1 MSRKS
6 TIVTFT
12 IGAAI
17 VALILVRQWSMVS
30 GQDGK
35 SLHVAVRPADCSGF
49 IALTFD
55 DGPDAVLT
63 PQFLDILDVY
73 DVHATFFVVGS
84 NIEGNE
90 QIIERMVAEGHSVQN
105 HTWDHPYLTQL
116 TSEEIERQLEMT
128 NEMIVGAG
136 APEPRFGRPPYGDYD
151 ARVAGVFE
159 TQGLAV
165 TMWTNVLDIRD
176 WDGPAS
182 PAQIVER
189 VRIHLQDG
197 GVVLLHDVQ
206 QTTLEALPAIIDVV
220 HQDGYCFAPFEGEPN
235 WQLDA

>member
-35 SLHVAVRPADCSGF
+35 SLHVAERPADCSGF

-159 TQGLAV
+159 AQGLAV
-165 TMWTNVLDIRD
+165 TTWTNVLDIRD

-220 HQDGYCFAPFEGEPN
+220 HQDGYCFAPFEGEPD
-235 WQLDA
+235 WLLDA

>member
-35 SLHVAVRPADCSGF
+35 SLHVAERPADCSGF

-159 TQGLAV
+159 AQGLAI
-165 TMWTNVLDIRD
+165 TTWTNVLDIRD

-220 HQDGYCFAPFEGEPN
+220 HQDGYCFAPFEGEPD
-235 WQLDA
+235 WLLDA

>member
-1 MSRKS
+1 MSMKN
-6 TIVTFT
+6 TMVMIV
-12 IGAAI
+12 IA
-17 VALILVRQWSMVS
+17 VAMVTLVVLRQLSMAHGEGS
-30 GQDGK
+30 G
-35 SLHVAVRPADCSGF
+35 LFEVADRPADCSGF

-159 TQGLAV
+159 AQGLAV
-165 TMWTNVLDIRD
+165 TTWTNVLDIRD

-220 HQDGYCFAPFEGEPN
+220 HQDGYCFAPFEGEPD
-235 WQLDA
+235 WLLDA

>member
-35 SLHVAVRPADCSGF
+35 SLHVAERPADCSGF

-63 PQFLDILDVY
+63 PQFLDILDAH

-159 TQGLAV
+159 AQGLAV
-165 TMWTNVLDIRD
+165 TTWTNVLDIRD

-206 QTTLEALPAIIDVV
+206 QTTLEALPAIIDIV
-220 HQDGYCFAPFEGEPN
+220 HQDGYCFAPFEGEPD
-235 WQLDA
+235 WLLDA